1 MVHVKVHR
9 QAHVFISVQL
19 PYKLISAKGIEASL
33 QEAQVNTASSCLDCR
48 VCFHT
53 TQNEAKPLF
62 LSYRTSVSYFPY
74 SVFSRRNLPML
85 ILQLLWPVE
94 DLMQYYQ
101 GFFHLVPPGLSVS
114 PSSITALVQPL
125 YPTILHLHQEL
136 QPGTTPAFLKHTFSS
151 FSLVLTE
158 EARLK
163 WKRTPD
169 GCTGYFY
176 LPLLL

>member
-1 MVHVKVHR
+1 MSFFGFRK
-9 QAHVFISVQL
+9 QL
-19 PYKLISAKGIEASL
+19 GRFSNRKHLWFVWKYTGKLTSSYLYSYHTNWFLQRGSRHHSEKRRLTQPVLVWIAESAS
-33 QEAQVNTASSCLDCR
+33 
-48 VCFHT
+48 T

-101 GFFHLVPPGLSVS
+101 GFFHLVPPGLSVP

-136 QPGTTPAFLKHTFSS
+136 PNVQTTTGRNNPG
-151 FSLVLTE
+151 
-158 EARLK
+158 
-163 WKRTPD
+163 
-169 GCTGYFY
+169 
-176 LPLLL
+176 LPQTHIF